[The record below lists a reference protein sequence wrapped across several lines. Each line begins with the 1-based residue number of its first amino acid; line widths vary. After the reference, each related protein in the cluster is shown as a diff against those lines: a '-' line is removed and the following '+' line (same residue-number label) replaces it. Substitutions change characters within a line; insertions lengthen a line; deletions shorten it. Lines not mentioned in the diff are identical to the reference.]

1 MSRRNKRNK
10 GKSSIMLLISFC
22 DFISSAILD
31 FFYFF
36 YFCGTLK
43 SFRAFC
49 DFCVTLIFHFSLF
62 TFHLRSISLLTF

>member
-1 MSRRNKRNK
+1 MSRRKKGNK

-36 YFCGTLK
+36 Y
-43 SFRAFC
+43 
-49 DFCVTLIFHFSLF
+49 
-62 TFHLRSISLLTF
+62 LTFPFGPSTSVLRDFKTK

>member
-1 MSRRNKRNK
+1 MSRRKKGNK

-36 YFCGTLK
+36 Y
-43 SFRAFC
+43 
-49 DFCVTLIFHFSLF
+49 
-62 TFHLRSISLLTF
+62 LTFPFGPSTSVLRDFKIISVISVLSV